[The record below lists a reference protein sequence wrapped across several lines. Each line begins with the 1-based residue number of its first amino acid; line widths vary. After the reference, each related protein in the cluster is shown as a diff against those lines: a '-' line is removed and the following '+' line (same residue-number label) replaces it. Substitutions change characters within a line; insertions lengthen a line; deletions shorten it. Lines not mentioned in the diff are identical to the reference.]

1 MAKRLHLALGLAAV
15 SATIG
20 MSGCGGSTA
29 ASAPAAAT
37 PGTAA
42 ASPGAAAATP
52 STAPAAVASPPP
64 GASATTAEKLDAWF
78 VDGGHA
84 TLTRLTTAIVAVGHA
99 DAAGKTYAALGRA
112 CAREAAAVSSA
123 QAGPPVPDAPAQA
136 SFADALAEYA
146 KSAADCQAGASA
158 HSVAL
163 LNKAAAATRAGTA
176 DVLRFD
182 NQTKDPQTRQAEAT
196 AARRCKQAFDAWRN
210 GPATAE
216 LNQLLATLKALQV
229 VGSGKDLAAIT
240 AATKKAGQAAA
251 QLTSL
256 PVPACADPGGNF
268 AALLA
273 RVQSAAAAAASAHSL
288 PAMVQALAPLK
299 MAPTLEA
306 QFTDEVKLTTGA

>member
-1 MAKRLHLALGLAAV
+1 VNAVAKGLQLALGLAAV

-29 ASAPAAAT
+29 APAPTAAT
-37 PGTAA
+37 
-42 ASPGAAAATP
+42 SGAPTATP
-52 STAPAAVASPPP
+52 STAPAAIAAPPA
-64 GASATTAEKLDAWF
+64 GASATTTEKLDAWF

-84 TLTRLTTAIVAVGHA
+84 TLTRLTKAIVAVGHA
-99 DAAGKTYAALGRA
+99 DAAGNSYAALGRA

-146 KSAADCQAGASA
+146 KSAADCRAGASA

-163 LNKAAAATRAGTA
+163 LNRAAAATRAGTA

-182 NQTKDPQTRQAEAT
+182 NQTKDPQTRQAEAA
-196 AARRCKQAFDAWRN
+196 AARTCRQAFDAWRN

-216 LNQLLATLKALQV
+216 LNQLLARLKALQV
-229 VGSGKDLAAIT
+229 VSSGKDQAAIT
-240 AATKKAGQAAA
+240 AATRKAGQAAA
-251 QLTSL
+251 QLTSF

-268 AALLA
+268 AALLN
-273 RVQSAAAAAASAHSL
+273 RVQSAAAAAGSAHSL
-288 PAMVQALAPLK
+288 PAVVQALAPLK
-299 MAPTLEA
+299 VVPTLEA

>member
-1 MAKRLHLALGLAAV
+1 MAKGLHLALGLAAV
-15 SATIG
+15 SATIAI
-20 MSGCGGSTA
+20 SGCGSSTTAPAPSTA
-29 ASAPAAAT
+29 TSGAAT
-37 PGTAA
+37 AA
-42 ASPGAAAATP
+42 P
-52 STAPAAVASPPP
+52 STAPAAIASPPP
-64 GASATTAEKLDAWF
+64 GPSASTAEQLDAWF

-84 TLTRLTTAIVAVGHA
+84 ELTRLTAAIVAVGHA
-99 DAAGKTYAALGRA
+99 DTPGKTYAALGRA
-112 CAREAAAVSSA
+112 CTREAAAVSSA
-123 QAGPPVPDAPAQA
+123 QAGPQVPFAAAQA

-182 NQTKDPQTRQAEAT
+182 NQTKDPQTRQAEAA
-196 AARRCKQAFDAWRN
+196 AARACKQAFNAWRN

-216 LNQLLATLKALQV
+216 LSQLLARLKALQV

-251 QLTSL
+251 QLTSF

-268 AALLA
+268 AALLN
-273 RVQSAAAAAASAHSL
+273 RVQSAAAAAGSAQSL
-288 PAMVQALAPLK
+288 PAVVQALAPLK
-299 MAPTLEA
+299 AVPTLEA